1 MNTRCRSRFAGDRF
15 GIQHYA
21 AGDGA
26 LIPQEASPHSMAA
39 PIATNDTIC
48 DGEIEKIQ
56 EQSSCRGFGQTIVL
70 RNFLRNGESLQ
81 NSCREEGQPRLFILW
96 RV

>member
-1 MNTRCRSRFAGDRF
+1 LLAIVSAFSVTLREMVRLYLKRRAG
-15 GIQHYA
+15 
-21 AGDGA
+21 
-26 LIPQEASPHSMAA
+26 LVSPHSMAA

>member
-1 MNTRCRSRFAGDRF
+1 MTPLARDADRVLLAIVSASSITLREMVRLYLKRRAG
-15 GIQHYA
+15 
-21 AGDGA
+21 
-26 LIPQEASPHSMAA
+26 LVSSHSMAA

-70 RNFLRNGESLQ
+70 RNFFEKR
-81 NSCREEGQPRLFILW
+81 
-96 RV
+96 RVTSK

>member
-1 MNTRCRSRFAGDRF
+1 LLAIVSASSITLREMVRLYLKRRAG
-15 GIQHYA
+15 
-21 AGDGA
+21 
-26 LIPQEASPHSMAA
+26 LVSSHSMAA